1 MQTVLLAK
9 VEVDPMENSNITSS
23 AVSASAETI
32 TSDFFIE
39 LVVILLVSRL
49 VSWVAQR
56 YLGQTKS
63 VGEILA
69 GVTLGPSVF
78 GLFFP
83 ATFSSFFSHD
93 VSTVFTVM
101 SQFGLLLMMFHMG
114 LEFDVSSE
122 FKENKKTIFSIS
134 ILGIVLPF
142 ALGVAVAGWFW
153 QRIDGVQ
160 PDFLSFSLFM
170 GVAMSITAIPIL
182 GRIFMELGL
191 EKTRIAAVTIGAA
204 AVDDMVGWVLLG
216 LVTALATSS
225 LNTSYFLTKIL
236 LLLVY
241 IFLIIKLLGPIF
253 RKYVD
258 RHLESK
264 GGIDVPLLSMILMIL
279 MLSAIITSKLGVF
292 AIAGGLIIGISLQK
306 SKYLHRE
313 WNEKVSPLV
322 YTVFLPIFFTYTGLR
337 TDIGLIQSMT
347 DLGAA
352 LFLCFIAFAG
362 KFFGGYIAARLT
374 GESKRDA
381 LVIGVCMNTRAL
393 MELII
398 INVAYDLG
406 ILPREIFTMLVLMA
420 LGSTFITTPIIR
432 RLLTDRSRT
441 EQAEAAEQSSV

>member
-1 MQTVLLAK
+1 
-9 VEVDPMENSNITSS
+9 MEDSNIISS
-23 AVSASAETI
+23 AVSASTEAI
-32 TSDFFIE
+32 TTDFFIE

-56 YLGQTKS
+56 YLGQTKF

-83 ATFSSFFSHD
+83 ATFYSFFSHD
-93 VSTVFTVM
+93 VSTAFTIM
-101 SQFGLLLMMFHMG
+101 SQFGLLLLMFHMG

-134 ILGIVLPF
+134 LLGIVLPF
-142 ALGVAVAGWFW
+142 ALGVAAAGWFW

-160 PDFLSFSLFM
+160 PEFLSFSLFM

-182 GRIFMELGL
+182 GGIFMELGL

-225 LNTSYFLTKIL
+225 LNTPYFLTKIIT
-236 LLLVY
+236 LLVY
-241 IFLIIKLLGPIF
+241 IFFIIKLLGPVF
-253 RKYVD
+253 RKYID
-258 RHLESK
+258 WHLERT
-264 GGIDVPLLSMILMIL
+264 GGIDIPLLSMILMAL

-292 AIAGGLIIGISLQK
+292 SIAGGLIIGISLQK
-306 SKYLHRE
+306 SRLLHRE
-313 WNEKVSPLV
+313 WKEKVSPLV

-337 TDIGLIQSMT
+337 TDIGSIQSMT
-347 DLGAA
+347 DLVAA
-352 LFLCFIAFAG
+352 LFLCLIAFAG
-362 KFFGGYIAARLT
+362 KFFGGYIAARFS
-374 GESKRDA
+374 GESQRDA

-406 ILPREIFTMLVLMA
+406 ILPKEIFTMLVLMA
-420 LGSTFITTPIIR
+420 LVSTFITTPIIR
-432 RLLTDRSRT
+432 RLLTGRPGAEPIESAERT
-441 EQAEAAEQSSV
+441 SV